1 MKNVYEDKKLLSD
14 NYSYIPIEDKGQ
26 IKRDIPTVSA
36 VTTRKNKFVKFVE
49 DQHER
54 NEERDDKDKF
64 RINVNF
70 TSQDNTDNVRT
81 VNLLNLVN
89 EPKDTNFVVIKNGE
103 RVSIPADEF
112 LTEVAKYS
120 VMSDTARRKGGKEPL
135 FSIEENLKNVIKLLE
150 TEGRFVYSGEQWR
163 TEEAGYTLPKL
174 QNLFKGELPNTLMF
188 IAPSSQSSL
197 DQDNLLDSIEAG
209 TNNTQIS
216 DESIMDDIISDPK
229 LKFDPI
235 TLGEFFNDK
244 DFRKL
249 SVDDQQKS
257 IQELKENFP
266 NNIKDIDYIYKQSQD
281 IETIDK
287 DIKTIDKDTKRE
299 SNNQQVS
306 EKRIEDMDMDELDSF
321 VMSERDKMLAELRA
335 DIFSFPQRQQ
345 AKSDLSYLKKYAN
358 NSSVNKNTLKK
369 VLLKYNLPE
378 DISPNEVE
386 VILKSIP
393 NSESLLALTEVDSN
407 SLPSLLARPER
418 TVN

>member
-1 MKNVYEDKKLLSD
+1 
-14 NYSYIPIEDKGQ
+14 
-26 IKRDIPTVSA
+26 
-36 VTTRKNKFVKFVE
+36 
-49 DQHER
+49 
-54 NEERDDKDKF
+54 
-64 RINVNF
+64 
-70 TSQDNTDNVRT
+70 
-81 VNLLNLVN
+81 
-89 EPKDTNFVVIKNGE
+89 
-103 RVSIPADEF
+103 
-112 LTEVAKYS
+112 
-120 VMSDTARRKGGKEPL
+120 
-135 FSIEENLKNVIKLLE
+135 
-150 TEGRFVYSGEQWR
+150 
-163 TEEAGYTLPKL
+163 
-174 QNLFKGELPNTLMF
+174 MF

-235 TLGEFFNDK
+235 TIGEFFNDK

-335 DIFSFPQRQQ
+335 DIFSFPQR
-345 AKSDLSYLKKYAN
+345 LFRFH
-358 NSSVNKNTLKK
+358 V
-369 VLLKYNLPE
+369 
-378 DISPNEVE
+378 
-386 VILKSIP
+386 
-393 NSESLLALTEVDSN
+393 
-407 SLPSLLARPER
+407 
-418 TVN
+418 

>member
-1 MKNVYEDKKLLSD
+1 
-14 NYSYIPIEDKGQ
+14 
-26 IKRDIPTVSA
+26 
-36 VTTRKNKFVKFVE
+36 
-49 DQHER
+49 
-54 NEERDDKDKF
+54 
-64 RINVNF
+64 
-70 TSQDNTDNVRT
+70 
-81 VNLLNLVN
+81 
-89 EPKDTNFVVIKNGE
+89 
-103 RVSIPADEF
+103 
-112 LTEVAKYS
+112 
-120 VMSDTARRKGGKEPL
+120 
-135 FSIEENLKNVIKLLE
+135 
-150 TEGRFVYSGEQWR
+150 
-163 TEEAGYTLPKL
+163 
-174 QNLFKGELPNTLMF
+174 
-188 IAPSSQSSL
+188 
-197 DQDNLLDSIEAG
+197 
-209 TNNTQIS
+209 
-216 DESIMDDIISDPK
+216 MDDIISDPK

-358 NSSVNKNTLKK
+358 NSSVNKNTLKR